1 MTTDPLPDITEGMAA
16 LRRDHPWPQLP
27 LGVDPFY
34 LSLDGGGRSLI
45 TDLIREHEIT
55 LMLEVGCFLC
65 GSTRQWLD
73 ASPTLQIIGV
83 DPWDGNWSMYVR
95 QRTAEGSPMMD
106 TLENPDE
113 IANTIQ
119 RHGNFTLAL
128 NNIRD
133 ERDRFIPVRQRS
145 PEALR
150 YLKKRQIL
158 PELIYID
165 AFKSDEDLWVAH
177 EVFPRSILCG
187 DDWTWRDEDG
197 RYLMRDHVEAFAAEK
212 DFDVRAEGATW
223 LITPR
228 AQEGVPVR
236 PRKPLAWDAETAQRL
251 VTDLDPE
258 ALDLLRVVAV
268 ATREGAVTTFDD
280 ASRRLGRDQPAL
292 LQAIQRINDAAASLD
307 RKQVLGLGGAEGG
320 GWESVGPRPF
330 FMATGLADLL
340 HAQG

>member
-1 MTTDPLPDITEGMAA
+1 MTTDPLPNITEGMAA
-16 LRRDHPWPQLP
+16 LRRDNPWPDLP
-27 LGVDPFY
+27 VGVDPFY

-65 GSTRQWLD
+65 GSTRQWLN
-73 ASPTLQIIGV
+73 ASPTLQIVGV
-83 DPWDGNWSMYVR
+83 DPWDGNWSVYVR
-95 QRTAEGSPMMD
+95 LRSAEGSTMMD
-106 TLENPDE
+106 TLENPEE

-119 RHGNFTLAL
+119 RHGNFALAM

-133 ERDRFIPVRQRS
+133 ERERFTPVRQRS

-150 YLKKRQIL
+150 YLKRRQIL

-165 AFKSDEDLWVAH
+165 ALKSDEDLWVAH

-197 RYLMRDHVEAFAAEK
+197 RYLMRDHVQAFAAEK

-228 AQEGVPVR
+228 AQQGVPVR
-236 PRKPLAWDAETAQRL
+236 PRKRQAWDAESAERL
-251 VTDLDPE
+251 VAELDAD
-258 ALDLLRVVAV
+258 ALELVRVVA
-268 ATREGAVTTFDD
+268 AAIREGTVVTFDD
-280 ASRRLGRDQPAL
+280 VSRRLGCDRPAL
-292 LQAIQRINDAAASLD
+292 LHAIQRLNDAAKSLD
-307 RKQVLGLGGAEGG
+307 RKQVLGLGGPEGD

-330 FMATGLADLL
+330 SMASGLADLL
-340 HAQG
+340 PAQG